1 MKRVVYLSKLYL
13 NFFRKAQ
20 VLSLL
25 LSCSTTNHVSDVMEL
40 QCHPREQENG
50 EESCSGGV

>member
-1 MKRVVYLSKLYL
+1 MKRVVYLSNLYL